1 MFTLAISCLTTSNLP
16 WFMDLTF
23 QVSMQ
28 YCSLQRQIL
37 LSSPDTSTTEA
48 SFPLWPIYFILPG
61 AISSSPP
68 LFPSSILDTFWLG
81 GLIFQCHIILPF
93 YTVHG
98 VLTVSILEWFTIHS
112 SSGPRFC
119 QNSPLWPWVSPHSTA
134 HGFTELCK
142 SLHQGAVTHEGA
154 HWSTCRYT
162 LWIWDGYHH
171 VPQCSRAMTCE
182 AICQFP
188 QPFCTRVRVV
198 DP

>member
-37 LSSPDTSTTEA
+37 LSSPDISTTEA

-112 SSGPRFC
+112 SSGPRFVRTLHFDLGC
-119 QNSPLWPWVSPHSTA
+119 PHTAQLMASLSYASPFTKGQWPMKGLTEVPVDIPSGSEMVTTMSLSAQEPWLVKLFVS
-134 HGFTELCK
+134 FL
-142 SLHQGAVTHEGA
+142 SLSAPG
-154 HWSTCRYT
+154 
-162 LWIWDGYHH
+162 
-171 VPQCSRAMTCE
+171 
-182 AICQFP
+182 
-188 QPFCTRVRVV
+188 
-198 DP
+198 